1 MRRLLILSVV
11 LSVLIGLGGPVTAK
25 PGKPKPPAP
34 PPLDVSID
42 ANLWIWNVPGD
53 EILFDLIVENASS
66 TAISHVAISLTIDG
80 VVVYTETVALAGRGE
95 WSYPDP
101 GFSYIVVPESREDTD
116 PVTATLT
123 ASFGDGSVVDTVTVD
138 GPGGDLWLGPCF
150 EDSPVFEVGQPVVF
164 DVDVG
169 GFCHHQFEPG
179 YWTIVAEPA
188 PGERLALTM
197 RDHVAGNW
205 CMLDEPIRGKP
216 KAPLTID
223 VFIPGLEEGEFELPE
238 GMEWDVKWRGPGVCL
253 LGGRGICTDDDCYF
267 PIGNPAEFVLA
278 TPAGMVTAT
287 FHGDTQP

>member
-95 WSYPDP
+95 WSYP
-101 GFSYIVVPESREDTD
+101 GFAYIVVPESREDTD

-123 ASFGDGSVVDTVTVD
+123 ASFGDGSVVGTVTVD
-138 GPGGDLWLGPCF
+138 GPGGDLWLGSCP
-150 EDSPVFEVGQPVVF
+150 EGIDSGDTVEFP
-164 DVDVG
+164 VG

-179 YWTIVAEPA
+179 YWTIVVEPA
-188 PGERLALTM
+188 PRERLALTM

-205 CMLDEPIRGKP
+205 CMLDEVIRGKP
-216 KAPLTID
+216 KLPLTID
-223 VFIPGLEEGEFELPE
+223 VFIPGLDETDVLPLPE

-278 TPAGMVTAT
+278 TPAGRVTAT